1 MNQVIAIV
9 KGNKLSKSEKKEIN
23 EIKKEENKNKLKE
36 RYSKEQI
43 EKRVKELT
51 SK

>member
-9 KGNKLSKSEKKEIN
+9 KGNKLSKSEKKEISD
-23 EIKKEENKNKLKE
+23 IKKEEKKNKLKE
-36 RYSKEQI
+36 RYSEEQI
-43 EKRVKELT
+43 EKRINALT